1 MPLFVELLFP
11 LPFRKAFTYKVPEDL
26 VDAVQIG
33 VRAVAPFGKRVI
45 TGFIINTLEK
55 VESDFEIKE
64 IQDIIDSI
72 PIVAGNDFNFYE
84 WLAEYYL
91 CSTGEALK
99 LAVPQG
105 TDIQS
110 KKRITADTVYCTK
123 LFHEEKR
130 KDSIR
135 GRLLHVLID
144 HPSISISR
152 LQKEI
157 NKKNIYGPLRTLERD
172 GAISIHDEPEKPK
185 VQAKRLTFVKL
196 AKPVEEVYDAIPE
209 LERRASKQVA
219 VLLKLI
225 SSKDKE
231 IPLNEF
237 LENNGFN
244 LSSVSSLVKRG
255 LVKTFPKEIE
265 RKHISLYSEEHVELK
280 PTAGQQS
287 VIDEVTPVLSAG
299 DFKVYLLHGV
309 TGSGKTQVYIEL
321 VKKTLALGK
330 TAIILVP
337 EISLTPQ
344 ITTRLFNN
352 FGDTVALIHSKMSPG
367 ERFDSWQKIL
377 KGKAKVVV
385 GARSALFSPMK
396 NIGLIVVDEE
406 HDSSYKQDES
416 PKYQARD
423 AAIIKA
429 KFSGC
434 PIILGSATPS
444 VESMF
449 NVHLK
454 KFSLLKLPE
463 RIDDAKLPRITLVN
477 VIEEKKRKRM
487 ENIFSQTL
495 LEKIDDRLKKK
506 EGVIILQNRRGFA
519 TQLYCVDCGELE
531 TCNNCSVSMVY
542 HINQNLLQCHYCG
555 FTRKVPEACSNCG
568 SKQLKYF
575 GTGTERVEDELA
587 YYFPNTSISRVDSD
601 SISKKGSLGEILAK
615 FKSGETDI
623 LVGTQ
628 MVAKGLDFSRVT
640 LVGVVSAETSLWL
653 PDFRA
658 DERTFQLLTQ
668 VSGRAGRSKVEGEVL
683 IQAQNHKHFALQKV
697 LENDYDGFYKK
708 EIADRERMGYPP
720 FTRLCLIE
728 MKDKDHGK
736 VKRGITDFYNELLA
750 YKKYVKITPPST
762 AIIARLKGEYR
773 YQVLIKSNRSEDPGG
788 AVLRTAVTSAEAE
801 FKKKSSIRDIPVSID
816 IDPQSII

>member
-1 MPLFVELLFP
+1 
-11 LPFRKAFTYKVPEDL
+11 
-26 VDAVQIG
+26 
-33 VRAVAPFGKRVI
+33 
-45 TGFIINTLEK
+45 
-55 VESDFEIKE
+55 
-64 IQDIIDSI
+64 
-72 PIVAGNDFNFYE
+72 
-84 WLAEYYL
+84 LA
-91 CSTGEALK
+91 
-99 LAVPQG
+99 
-105 TDIQS
+105 
-110 KKRITADTVYCTK
+110 
-123 LFHEEKR
+123 
-130 KDSIR
+130 
-135 GRLLHVLID
+135 
-144 HPSISISR
+144 
-152 LQKEI
+152 
-157 NKKNIYGPLRTLERD
+157 
-172 GAISIHDEPEKPK
+172 
-185 VQAKRLTFVKL
+185 
-196 AKPVEEVYDAIPE
+196 
-209 LERRASKQVA
+209 
-219 VLLKLI
+219 
-225 SSKDKE
+225 
-231 IPLNEF
+231 
-237 LENNGFN
+237 
-244 LSSVSSLVKRG
+244 KRG
-255 LVKTFPKEIE
+255 LVKTFLKEIE
-265 RKHISLYSEEHVELK
+265 RKHFSLYSEEHIELK

-287 VIDEVTPVLSAG
+287 VIDEVTPVLTTG
-299 DFKVYLLHGV
+299 EFKTYLLHGV

-352 FGDTVALIHSKMSPG
+352 FGETVALIHSKMSPG
-367 ERFDSWQKIL
+367 ERFDSWQKTL

-385 GARSALFSPMK
+385 GARSALFSPMR
-396 NIGLIVVDEE
+396 NVGLIVVDEE

-416 PKYQARD
+416 PKYQGRD
-423 AAIIKA
+423 AAVVKA
-429 KFSGC
+429 KFSDC
-434 PIILGSATPS
+434 PVILGSATPS

-449 NVHLK
+449 NVYLK
-454 KFSLLKLPE
+454 KFYLLKLPE

-531 TCNNCSVSMVY
+531 TCSNCSVSMVY

-587 YYFPNTSISRVDSD
+587 YYFPNVNISRVDSD
-601 SISKKGSLGEILAK
+601 SISKKGTLGEILAK

-683 IQAQNHKHFALQKV
+683 IQTQNHKHFALQKV
-697 LENDYDGFYKK
+697 LENDYEGFYKK

-728 MKDKDHGK
+728 MKDKDHSK
-736 VKRGITDFYNELLA
+736 VKRGITDFYNELLI
-750 YKKYVKITPPST
+750 YKQYVKVFPPST

-773 YQVLIKSNRSEDPGG
+773 YQILVKSNRSNDPGG
-788 AVLRTAVTSAEAE
+788 AVLRTAITSAEAE